1 MAEDPLLH
9 IDTSRDGDS
18 NATVLVTGELDL
30 SNCGQLERCM
40 RGLIGDGCQRL
51 IVDLEGLRF
60 VDSTGLSVFVAI
72 HKELQAS
79 GGTLQVQRPQ
89 PAVLKVMEL
98 TGLTTILAGQE
109 SV

>member
-1 MAEDPLLH
+1 
-9 IDTSRDGDS
+9 
-18 NATVLVTGELDL
+18 
-30 SNCGQLERCM
+30 
-40 RGLIGDGCQRL
+40 
-51 IVDLEGLRF
+51 
-60 VDSTGLSVFVAI
+60 VFVAI

-79 GGTLQVQRPQ
+79 GGTLQVQRAQ